1 MCNVEGQKV
10 SKFNFH
16 VFEEQCFHSAGQ
28 WNHSMQSFGN
38 YCHIFCHY
46 CSYPH
51 DAQVKVQALLPNCTR
66 GYSGHCRDFFTF
78 TCFAGYQPYG
88 YILWPFECTHG
99 KISVTLLAF
108 SLKKRSHELRKQ
120 STKLADKGLYSFLA
134 QKIIVRL
141 VTRILIYWKWTIR
154 SLDLDDRFP

>member
-1 MCNVEGQKV
+1 MHGHDCLICNWTSQSALGTLKLGLETPKKIGMCNVEGQKV

-16 VFEEQCFHSAGQ
+16 VFEEQWFHSAGQ

-51 DAQVKVQALLPNCTR
+51 DPQVKVQALLPNCTR
-66 GYSGHCRDFFTF
+66 GYFGHCRDFFTF

-88 YILWPFECTHG
+88 YILQPIKSRRLSVLMG
-99 KISVTLLAF
+99 KFQLP
-108 SLKKRSHELRKQ
+108 
-120 STKLADKGLYSFLA
+120 Y
-134 QKIIVRL
+134 
-141 VTRILIYWKWTIR
+141 
-154 SLDLDDRFP
+154 